1 MFIELHIIQNF
12 APSNLNR
19 DDSNSPKDCIFGG
32 VRRARISSQCIKRS
46 VRLHPAF
53 AEETGVE
60 PASRT
65 RFLASAISK
74 RLQELGKPQEE
85 ADLAASNFIGILL
98 GGTDQKNPLQS
109 KVLFYV
115 SLEEKEQLT
124 NLILENW
131 EAALAALAGEK
142 QKSVLEKAAKDYKK
156 AFQKRTSAPDIAM
169 FGRMLAEDPNLNMDA
184 ACQVAHAIS
193 THRVNMEFDFFT
205 AVDDLQDKEQTG
217 AGMMGVIGFNA
228 ATFYRYANIDFEQ
241 LTKNLGNNKD
251 LAIKA
256 VRGFLKASAL
266 AIPTG
271 KQNSFAA
278 QNPPSFLLAV
288 VRRDGNSWS
297 LANAFEK
304 PVSAAGELSLLEAS
318 IAALDDYWGN
328 LQNFVQD
335 DAQAYVTTLG
345 TDAILTNLKD
355 ALVPGLNTW
364 IEKVTAEIEKEV

>member
-1 MFIELHIIQNF
+1 MYPYVAPWVPEPFVIPGRKGVLPDCRPFAYYQSGSSANQLTTTQGNFGSHCRALVTQKPQSASFERAFLPCKAHRDDYYPPQTNLKHPQRRDIPIKWDRSSLICNIGIQKTIVQRRWANSYWIYAGSQNKPHQRLLNRKGETMFIELHIIQNF

-193 THRVNMEFDFFT
+193 THRVTMEMDFFT
-205 AVDDLQDKEQTG
+205 AVDDLQ
-217 AGMMGVIGFNA
+217 I
-228 ATFYRYANIDFEQ
+228 R
-241 LTKNLGNNKD
+241 NKP
-251 LAIKA
+251 A
-256 VRGFLKASAL
+256 RG
-266 AIPTG
+266 
-271 KQNSFAA
+271 
-278 QNPPSFLLAV
+278 
-288 VRRDGNSWS
+288 
-297 LANAFEK
+297 
-304 PVSAAGELSLLEAS
+304 
-318 IAALDDYWGN
+318 
-328 LQNFVQD
+328 
-335 DAQAYVTTLG
+335 
-345 TDAILTNLKD
+345 
-355 ALVPGLNTW
+355 
-364 IEKVTAEIEKEV
+364 